1 VREFAGR
8 VAVVTG
14 GASGIGLGLARRFA
28 AEGMKVVIGDVEAPA
43 LDAALDVLKADGAD
57 VHGVITDVSDAEQ
70 VDALAD
76 ATLERFGAV
85 HLVCNNAGVGGGG
98 LSWEMPLSTWEW
110 VLGVNL
116 WGVVHGIRTF
126 VPLLL
131 QQDEGYVVNTASLA
145 GLVAGPFMAPYNAS
159 KHAVVA
165 MSETLHHELALMG
178 AKVGVSVLCP
188 GWVDT
193 RIADAARNRPA
204 SLTPEGE
211 SAGLGADFLKTV
223 LAQGMPPA
231 EVADKV
237 LAAIND
243 EQFWVLPHDDQDPR
257 WVDVV
262 DRHLQSL
269 RERTNPTH
277 QFNQMLQGNSPPQSS

>member
-1 VREFAGR
+1 MREFAGR
-8 VAVVTG
+8 VVVVTG
-14 GASGIGLGLARRFA
+14 GASGIGLALARRFA
-28 AEGMKVVIGDVEAPA
+28 AEGMKVVVGDVEAPA
-43 LDAALDVLKADGAD
+43 LDDAVRALKDTGAD
-57 VHGVITDVSDAEQ
+57 AFGVVTDIGNAEQ
-70 VDALAD
+70 VQALAD
-76 ATLERFGAV
+76 ATLDRFGAV
-85 HLVCNNAGVGGGG
+85 HVVCNNAGVGGGG
-98 LSWEMPLSTWEW
+98 LSWEAPLSTWEW

-116 WGVVHGIRTF
+116 WGVIHGIRTF

-178 AKVGVSVLCP
+178 AKVKVSVLCP

-193 RIADAARNRPA
+193 RIADAARNRPP
-204 SLTPEGE
+204 SLTPEGDS
-211 SAGLGADFLKTV
+211 SALGADFLKTV

-237 LAAIND
+237 LAAVRD
-243 EQFWVLPHDDQDPR
+243 EQFWILPHDDQDPR

-262 DRHLQSL
+262 ARRLQSL
-269 RERTNPTH
+269 GERTNPTH
-277 QFNQMLQGNSPPQSS
+277 QLNQMLGNSPPQSS